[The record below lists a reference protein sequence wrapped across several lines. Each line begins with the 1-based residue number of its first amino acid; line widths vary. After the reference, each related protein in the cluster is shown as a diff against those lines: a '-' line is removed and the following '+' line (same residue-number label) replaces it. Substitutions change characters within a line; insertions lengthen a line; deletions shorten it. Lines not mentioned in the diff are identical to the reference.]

1 VCPLANLRVTE
12 QVRFGDVLLID
23 WDGGT
28 DHLSFEKQGEGVVV
42 PAACPLVRRKPVPAP
57 KANDGNVVEV
67 PAAVKSQS
75 ELDLQAACQLASN
88 R

>member
-1 VCPLANLRVTE
+1 MCPLANLRVTE

-42 PAACPLVRRKPVPAP
+42 PAASPLVRRKPVPAP
-57 KANDGNVVEV
+57 KANGGNVVEV
-67 PAAVKSQS
+67 LAAVKSQS